1 MTDPRRDLQGIEG
14 RPALRRKRLV
24 AAVVV
29 LTAAVLTVVL
39 VVRLSGPHYFSRHV
53 QVEGIAFPDASHA
66 WVAGNVYNGGGLS
79 ITGGAILATTNG
91 GTIWKQQNSA
101 TTWTPWTVAFA
112 NARCGWM
119 LGSPQPVNNAI
130 PADSNVVLATTDG
143 GASWVRQDIGTS
155 GTDFNLT
162 DVACADATHVWAM
175 GGGAVFATTNGGATW
190 YRRYLDRG
198 DSPNAAAFASAMD
211 GWALGDHVVLT
222 TTDGGDIWSR
232 RGSVA
237 AYTLGDIAC
246 ADARHAWALG
256 GDDKSEGY
264 DVILATTDGGTTWKV
279 QYSNARVSLTDMAFA
294 DTTHGWAVGF
304 GGLIL
309 ATTNGGATWQPE
321 PSGTK
326 MNLMDVAFADAAL
339 GLAAGE
345 RTEGDDPMS
354 AQFVGSIILRTTD
367 GGVTWRKQ
375 A

>member
-1 MTDPRRDLQGIEG
+1 M
-14 RPALRRKRLV
+14 
-24 AAVVV
+24 
-29 LTAAVLTVVL
+29 
-39 VVRLSGPHYFSRHV
+39 
-53 QVEGIAFPDASHA
+53 
-66 WVAGNVYNGGGLS
+66 
-79 ITGGAILATTNG
+79 
-91 GTIWKQQNSA
+91 
-101 TTWTPWTVAFA
+101 
-112 NARCGWM
+112 
-119 LGSPQPVNNAI
+119 
-130 PADSNVVLATTDG
+130 
-143 GASWVRQDIGTS
+143 
-155 GTDFNLT
+155 
-162 DVACADATHVWAM
+162 
-175 GGGAVFATTNGGATW
+175 
-190 YRRYLDRG
+190 
-198 DSPNAAAFASAMD
+198 
-211 GWALGDHVVLT
+211 
-222 TTDGGDIWSR
+222 
-232 RGSVA
+232 A

-279 QYSNARVSLTDMAFA
+279 QYSNAGVSLTDMAFA
-294 DTTHGWAVGF
+294 DTTRGWAVGF

-326 MNLMDVAFADAAL
+326 MNLMDVALADATH